1 MVVKVIV
8 AGVEYPPTMSTAEVA
23 ELWCCSSQLLQCQ
36 VGSGKLP
43 VEPLRLGCR
52 YRWPT
57 TLVAQAVGLP
67 VVVEVPD
74 SHERLAS

>member
-1 MVVKVIV
+1 MKVMV
-8 AGVEYPPTMSTAEVA
+8 AGVEYPPTLSTAEVA
-23 ELWCCSSQLLQCQ
+23 ELWSCSPQLLQSQ
-36 VGSGKLP
+36 VGTGKLP

-67 VVVEVPD
+67 VVVEAAD
-74 SHERLAS
+74 GHSRLAG

>member
-1 MVVKVIV
+1 MKVIV
-8 AGVEYPPTMSTAEVA
+8 AGVEYPPTMSTTEVA
-23 ELWCCSSQLLQCQ
+23 ELWSCSPQLLQCQ

-57 TLVAQAVGLP
+57 ILVAQAVGLP
-67 VVVEVPD
+67 VAVEVPD
-74 SHERLAS
+74 GHARLAS